1 MRAKTDDPRYV
12 RDLTSGGL
20 LAIDKK
26 ALMKHRNEVQKF
38 NDLNLRKWP
47 KTLNLG
53 HFGTKMPI
61 LKPKHLFSKIRK
73 RHFSRLTKG

>member
-38 NDLNLRKWP
+38 NNLKQEVNEIN
-47 KTLNLG
+47 NL
-53 HFGTKMPI
+53 KSEI
-61 LKPKHLFSKIRK
+61 KI
-73 RHFSRLTKG
+73 